1 MRWPKQIDRWIHRPV
16 PSPWAAIHSG
26 ASIYGVYDMAGNVA
40 EWVSDW
46 YSERYYQEQAAR
58 GTSLNPAGPLAG
70 QQKVLRGGSWNGVPF
85 FSRAMHRQSEYPGE
99 YQRWV
104 GFRCAEDPLDVA
116 AIGSSN
122 LNPATLGVDVPAA
135 QPQTADAGGAQPTQP
150 PPPDA
155 NRPAGT

>member
-1 MRWPKQIDRWIHRPV
+1 
-16 PSPWAAIHSG
+16 
-26 ASIYGVYDMAGNVA
+26 MAGNVA

-46 YSERYYQEQAAR
+46 YSERYYQEQAAL
-58 GTSLNPAGPLAG
+58 GASANPTGPLAG

-104 GFRCAEDPLDVA
+104 GFRCVEDPLDVA

-122 LNPATLGVDVPAA
+122 LDPATLGADVPAA
-135 QPQTADAGGAQPTQP
+135 PPQTTDASGSQPTQP
-150 PPPDA
+150 PPPEA
-155 NRPAGT
+155 NRPAGA